1 MTLVLSDEDVAK
13 LMPMADCIE
22 AMEVAFR
29 DHALGGAVNIPRI
42 RYISPTTSPDAVYV
56 SNVHIGTTPSYDTA
70 AIRIGGN
77 TRGTDPAM
85 RVGPAAGPGSRNWG
99 FICLIDMQTGAPL
112 AFIQEFYL
120 SGIRVGATSGVAAK
134 HLAPPDAQTVCMFG
148 SGKLART
155 DLEALVQVR
164 PVRSVRVFSP
174 TKEHRE
180 EFSREMGRQLEIDVT
195 PVDGPRE
202 AMQGADIICCATNAG
217 YVSGLPVFDGDW
229 LDGRGSSSSPC
240 RIATPTSRSRR
251 STRRRSPAAASSAS
265 TTGRAC
271 TPTVSASC
279 STRSKQA
286 WSSWDR
292 ICTLGEV
299 AAGTTPLEAKPGDI
313 VYYKNSHRHGDP
325 DVGRPAPSSTARP
338 ARWASA
344 TRFRPSGSAATSQP
358 GTSAASTR
366 PRRGGRQ
373 RWRPSPQE
381 RRRLWRIRCHSYP
394 ADPGSTSKH
403 SSNSSNTSPNP
414 WKSSSVP
421 FSQSQRQS
429 PGLLMFVHRPFF
441 TNNFERSSSHYRMCI
456 SNVDERLVVLL
467 YPFQRGFTKY
477 VLDPILHGVTG
488 LERHASLKEVPPVFT
503 RPSRVTVE

>member
-22 AMEVAFR
+22 AMEVAYR
-29 DHALGGAVNIPRI
+29 DHALSGAVNIPRI
-42 RYISPTTSPDAVYV
+42 RYISPTTNPDAVYA

-77 TRGTDPAM
+77 VRGTDPAV
-85 RVGPAAGPGSRNWG
+85 RTGPAAGPGSRNWG

-164 PVRSVRVFSP
+164 PIRSVRVFSP

-180 EFSREMGRQLEIDVT
+180 EFCREMGRQLEIDVT

-229 LDGRGSSSSPC
+229 LEPGQFVISLQNSDANFKKSEVDETTFARSSFICINDRESVHANGQRELLDP
-240 RIATPTSRSRR
+240 IEA
-251 STRRRSPAAASSAS
+251 
-265 TTGRAC
+265 GL
-271 TPTVSASC
+271 V
-279 STRSKQA
+279 
-286 WSSWDR
+286 SWDR

-299 AAGTTPLEAKPGDI
+299 AAGTTPLEARPGDI
-313 VYYKNSHRHGDP
+313 VYYKNSTGM
-325 DVGRPAPSSTARP
+325 GIQM
-338 ARWASA
+338 
-344 TRFRPSGSAATSQP
+344 SAA
-358 GTSAASTR
+358 GA
-366 PRRGGRQ
+366 
-373 RWRPSPQE
+373 
-381 RRRLWRIRCHSYP
+381 
-394 ADPGSTSKH
+394 
-403 SSNSSNTSPNP
+403 
-414 WKSSSVP
+414 
-421 FSQSQRQS
+421 
-429 PGLLMFVHRPFF
+429 
-441 TNNFERSSSHYRMCI
+441 
-456 SNVDERLVVLL
+456 LL
-467 YPFQRGFTKY
+467 YRKARETGVGNEIPTEWFGSDVSAWNQRGF
-477 VLDPILHGVTG
+477 H
-488 LERHASLKEVPPVFT
+488 
-503 RPSRVTVE
+503 PSA